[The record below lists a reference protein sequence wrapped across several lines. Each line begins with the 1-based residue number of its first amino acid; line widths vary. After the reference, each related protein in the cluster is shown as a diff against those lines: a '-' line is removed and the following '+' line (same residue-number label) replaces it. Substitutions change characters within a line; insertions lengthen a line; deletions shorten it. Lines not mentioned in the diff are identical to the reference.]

1 MGNIPNTNTPNLV
14 LQSVGNGSNDS
25 RWGTSGGG
33 SGITQLTGDVT
44 AGPGSGSQAATV
56 AKIQGKTVSTTAPTD
71 AQIFIW
77 NSTTSQWVP
86 QTINNDLSITNS
98 GVATLTGINGKAIP
112 SSTASTGGEILYYNQ
127 TSNTWLYGGLQA
139 GSVAPTVNQV
149 LTWQSGSGWTAV
161 TPTGG
166 SGLGNN
172 DAGNLYLSTAQ
183 AQAQNLRRYPV
194 DALGGSYATNY
205 PARGAMTYTTT
216 GASAGLVVG
225 TNGVYHITGQIAI
238 TPAVALSQLQ
248 AQIVAGG
255 SQIATSQAGS
265 VPASQNEFL
274 QVSCDYYLTSG
285 TLIQLA
291 WYFTNTS
298 GTTTKTLITGGANTF
313 ISAHL
318 VSS

>member
-33 SGITQLTGDVT
+33 GSGITQLTSDVT
-44 AGPGSGSQAATV
+44 AGPGSGSQ
-56 AKIQGKTVSTTAPTD
+56 I
-71 AQIFIW
+71 
-77 NSTTSQWVP
+77 
-86 QTINNDLSITNS
+86 
-98 GVATLTGINGKAIP
+98 ATLTGINGKAIP

-127 TSNTWLYGGLQA
+127 TSNQWLYGGLQA
-139 GSVAPTVNQV
+139 GSAAPTVNQV

-161 TPTGG
+161 TPSGG
-166 SGLGNN
+166 SGIANN
-172 DAGNLYLSTAQ
+172 DAGNLFLSTAQ
-183 AQAQNLRRYPV
+183 AQAPSGQRYPV
-194 DALGGSYATNY
+194 DGSGGAYTANYA
-205 PARGAMTYTTT
+205 ARGAMTYTTT

-225 TNGVYHITGQIAI
+225 TNGVYHITAQIKI
-238 TPAVALSQLQ
+238 NPSVALSQLQ

-255 SQIATSQAGS
+255 AQIATSQAGS
-265 VPASQNEFL
+265 VAASQDEFL
-274 QVSCDYYLTSG
+274 QVSCDFYLTTG

-291 WYFTNTS
+291 WYFVDITGTS
-298 GTTTKTLITGGANTF
+298 TKTLLTGGANTF